1 MCQENSLINKKVDLT
16 LGISIIPTQWREP
29 VFFDCLLKTGR
40 AVSSGGTIDDACK
53 QILKRGIIKTSAIGG
68 LKWSFNL

>member
-1 MCQENSLINKKVDLT
+1 MSEKIVLSTEKVDLT

-40 AVSSGGTIDDACK
+40 SVSSGGTIDNTCK
-53 QILKRGIIKTSAIGG
+53 QILKRGIII
-68 LKWSFNL
+68 W